1 MARYQRRP
9 QTLDYAKAIFTDFV
23 VLHGD
28 RTFGDDKAIVGGP
41 ARLDGQVVMI
51 VGHQRGHDTKEAVER
66 NHGQPHPEG
75 FRKALRFFRLAEKF
89 GMPLLTFLDSSGAYP
104 GLEDEQRGQAWA
116 LADNIAALT
125 ELRVPIIASVIGEG
139 GSGGSLAI
147 GVADRLLMLE
157 HSVFSVATP
166 EAAAS
171 IVWKD
176 SRHAPEAAEALKLTA
191 PDLLELNVADRIVP
205 EPPGGPTPTRPPRQ
219 RPCGRLC
226 WTSWGRCGRYPW
238 SACSPSAT
246 RSTAVSAPSTSEGAG
261 LELALGLE
269 HGQGL
274 VESVDR
280 LGHITQLV
288 RHGDDHPSGKVHPSQ
303 LHRRA
308 QEVEEPLFL
317 PRASSGRG

>member
-1 MARYQRRP
+1 MGINLEFERPLAGLREQLEGLDRELAAHPSDELRARREALAGELQQQAAEIYAELNRWQKVQVARYQRRP

-23 VLHGD
+23 ELHGD

-75 FRKALRFFRLAEKF
+75 FRKALRLFRLAEKF

-191 PDLLELNVADRIVP
+191 PDLLELGVADRIVP
-205 EPPGGPTPTRPPRQ
+205 EPPGGAHADQP
-219 RPCGRLC
+219 
-226 WTSWGRCGRYPW
+226 
-238 SACSPSAT
+238 AT
-246 RSTAVSAPSTSEGAG
+246 AASLREA
-261 LELALGLE
+261 
-269 HGQGL
+269 L
-274 VESVDR
+274 VEELQALRAVPLDR
-280 LGHITQLV
+280 LVSERYQ
-288 RHGDDHPSGKVHPSQ
+288 KY
-303 LHRRA
+303 RRIGTVY
-308 QEVEEPLFL
+308 E
-317 PRASSGRG
+317 